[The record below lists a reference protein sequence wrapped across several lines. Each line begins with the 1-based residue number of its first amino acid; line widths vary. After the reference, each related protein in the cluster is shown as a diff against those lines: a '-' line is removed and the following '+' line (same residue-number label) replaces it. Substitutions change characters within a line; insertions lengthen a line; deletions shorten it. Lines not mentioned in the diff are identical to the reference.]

1 MKKQFKRLIVLTAT
15 SALGFALTL
24 PVTLPVDAQSTPVPQ
39 RSPNT
44 RPTVSNF
51 PGRGVAHGALFNR
64 GRNVN
69 VTLTVDGDNFGL
81 EMTEQS
87 SRTPGRV
94 QYRGVV
100 MRRNADSRNP
110 NSFTMD
116 ARVRSFDTSANL
128 RVLNN
133 TTGTCRIEVFDSRVI
148 SSNCTTVSDN
158 SSTRFLGLERF

>member
-1 MKKQFKRLIVLTAT
+1 MKKQFRLFVALAVT
-15 SALGFALTL
+15 STLGLALALPDSL
-24 PVTLPVDAQSTPVPQ
+24 PADAQSTPAPE

-44 RPTVSNF
+44 RPTLTNF
-51 PGRGVAHGALFNR
+51 AGRGVAHGAVFNK

-81 EMTEQS
+81 EVTEQS

-110 NSFTMD
+110 NSFTLD
-116 ARVRSFDTSANL
+116 TRVRSFDTSANL

-133 TTGTCRIEVFDSRVI
+133 TTGTCRMEVFDSRVI

>member
-1 MKKQFKRLIVLTAT
+1 MKQQFKRLIALTAT
-15 SALGFALTL
+15 SALGFALIF
-24 PVTLPVDAQSTPVPQ
+24 PSNLPVDAQTTPSPQ
-39 RSPNT
+39 RSPS

-116 ARVRSFDTSANL
+116 TRVRSFDTSANL

>member
-1 MKKQFKRLIVLTAT
+1 MKKQFKLFVALTAT
-15 SALGFALTL
+15 SALGLALVL
-24 PVTLPVDAQSTPVPQ
+24 PGNLSADAQSTPAPQ
-39 RSPNT
+39 RSPS
-44 RPTVSNF
+44 RPTATNF
-51 PGRGVAHGALFNR
+51 AGRGVAHGAVFNQ

-69 VTLTVDGDNFGL
+69 VTLTVDSDNFGL

-110 NSFTMD
+110 NSFTLD
-116 ARVRSFDTSANL
+116 TRVRSFDTSANL

-133 TTGTCRIEVFDSRVI
+133 TTGTCRMEVFDSRVI